1 MGSKLELLVNLLDA
15 IKETLTSIQKERFK
29 LNEDEAPLKTKKK
42 ITDENFQKLIKLKND
57 DFNTIL
63 AIKNEILALD
73 VDEDSSRAYKNDGIE
88 DKIVAINKCFDQTF
102 AIVDQMKRETEFL
115 GNTSTEF
122 EDDSV
127 EADKSNDFF
136 KSKDESNSYGDSN
149 SNSDVMTPGK
159 FYNVIPT

>member
-1 MGSKLELLVNLLDA
+1 MGSKLELLLNLLDA
-15 IKETLTSIQKERFK
+15 VKETLTSIQKERFK
-29 LNEDEAPLKTKKK
+29 LNEDEVPLKTKKK

-73 VDEDSSRAYKNDGIE
+73 VDDSSRAYKNDGIE

-115 GNTSTEF
+115 ENTSTEF
-122 EDDSV
+122 EDDSI
-127 EADKSNDFF
+127 EADKSNNFF
-136 KSKDESNSYGDSN
+136 KNKDESISYGDSN
-149 SNSDVMTPGK
+149 SNSDAMIPGK
-159 FYNVIPT
+159 F